1 MKKKSKGNHNSA
13 SEQRRPLHLSLGRL
27 SGAGQKILGIV
38 LGIAPIDPHAP
49 SGRAATIDA
58 TLRRR
63 RNRDDKKKKQKGTVW
78 NISEE
83 KLKPFV
89 WNVGPAVRHATD
101 DGRVRGASKVEQ
113 TADEPE
119 SLIEKERQK
128 TSPDRHSGG
137 LHNKRG

>member
-1 MKKKSKGNHNSA
+1 MM
-13 SEQRRPLHLSLGRL
+13 RL
-27 SGAGQKILGIV
+27 CADGGIV
-38 LGIAPIDPHAP
+38 
-49 SGRAATIDA
+49 T
-58 TLRRR
+58 T
-63 RNRDDKKKKQKGTVW
+63 KKKKQKGTVW

-128 TSPDRHSGG
+128 TSP
-137 LHNKRG
+137 NKPIDIREVCITKEGKEPSQ